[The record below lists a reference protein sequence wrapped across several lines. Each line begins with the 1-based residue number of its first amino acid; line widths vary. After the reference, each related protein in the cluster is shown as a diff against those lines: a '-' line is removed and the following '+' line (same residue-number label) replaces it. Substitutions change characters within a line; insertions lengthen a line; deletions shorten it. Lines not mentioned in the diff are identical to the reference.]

1 DQVPRLNVLDLQRLI
16 RTIPKPVIAMVNG
29 YAIGGG
35 HVLHVICD
43 LTIASENATFGQT
56 GPKFGSFD
64 AGYGAGYLARMV
76 GHKRAREIW
85 YLCRQY
91 SEKDVDDMGIVN
103 TVVALDK
110 LEEETLQWCSEILEK
125 SPTALRFLKASFNTD
140 TAGLAGLQQMGGD
153 ATLLYYTTDQAKE
166 GR

>member
-1 DQVPRLNVLDLQRLI
+1 DERGDSSIGVIGLTGAGENACCSGGDQSVRGHRGYGGGERVRRLNVVQLQRLI

-56 GPKFGSFD
+56 GTKVGSFD

-91 SEKDVDDMGIVN
+91 SAKDAYDMGMVN
-103 TVVALDK
+103 TVVPLDK
-110 LEEETLQWCSEILEK
+110 LEEETLQWCSEILE
-125 SPTALRFLKASFNTD
+125 
-140 TAGLAGLQQMGGD
+140 
-153 ATLLYYTTDQAKE
+153 
-166 GR
+166 